1 MGVASPVVSLMVAF
15 GAAFLMFH
23 ALICLYA
30 IANPDA
36 VASVVASPNRTFLA
50 WVYLSSL
57 QIGRNDPEMDL
68 VQSGLPRD
76 ALAANCRRRGLM
88 GVAGS
93 VFAIVMLLI
102 FVVPKL
108 V

>member
-1 MGVASPVVSLMVAF
+1 MGVTSPLLPLLVAF
-15 GAAFLMFH
+15 GAAILSFH
-23 ALICLYA
+23 AFICLYA
-30 IANPDA
+30 IAKPDA

-57 QIGRNDPEMDL
+57 QIGRNDSEMDL

-88 GVAGS
+88 GIAGS

-102 FVVPKL
+102 FVAPKII
-108 V
+108 